1 MIFVLNNVRSAFNV
15 GSSFRSS
22 DALGA
27 SLVLVGYTPKPVGK
41 NLDLIKK
48 TAIGSERTVGWESFV
63 SYTEVFETYANCKH
77 FAIEIDENSQSVFEF
92 LKTTPDLNL
101 TKSCFW
107 FGNELYGVSP
117 EIMERCDQILHLDMV
132 GKKESLNVSSSL
144 CALGYLL
151 KFHSFLN
158 K

>member
-1 MIFVLNNVRSAFNV
+1 MTFVLNNIRSAFNV

-48 TAIGSERTVGWESFV
+48 TAIGSELTVPWQGFS
-63 SYTEVFETYANCKH
+63 SYAEVFESLSDYRH
-77 FAIEIDENSQSVFEF
+77 FAIEISQTSQNIFEF
-92 LKTTPDLNL
+92 LKTESDLNL
-101 TKSCFW
+101 DKCCFW
-107 FGNELYGVSP
+107 FGNELYGVNQ
-117 EIMERCDQILHLDMV
+117 EIMDLCEATLHLDMK

-151 KFHSFLN
+151 NFKAFLG
-158 K
+158 